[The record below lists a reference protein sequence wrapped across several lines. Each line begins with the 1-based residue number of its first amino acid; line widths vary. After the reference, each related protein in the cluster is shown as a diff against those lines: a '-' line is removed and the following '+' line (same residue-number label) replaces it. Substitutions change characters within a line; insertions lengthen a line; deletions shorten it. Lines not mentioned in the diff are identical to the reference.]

1 MINEC
6 PFCNLNKDRVIFE
19 NVHSYALLD
28 IFPVTKGHTL
38 IIPKRHIL
46 KLEDLNNEEILD
58 IFETFKKVKN
68 GIEKFFNAM
77 GFNFGLNLGE
87 ISGQSIEHI
96 HFHLIPR
103 YRGDKKFPDGGI
115 RKVAME
121 LTDFN
126 LKDLKSKWIE
136 NRLNDEEIEKLK
148 ELIVKL

>member
-1 MINEC
+1 
-6 PFCNLNKDRVIFE
+6 
-19 NVHSYALLD
+19 
-28 IFPVTKGHTL
+28 
-38 IIPKRHIL
+38 
-46 KLEDLNNEEILD
+46 
-58 IFETFKKVKN
+58 
-68 GIEKFFNAM
+68 M

>member
-1 MINEC
+1 
-6 PFCNLNKDRVIFE
+6 
-19 NVHSYALLD
+19 
-28 IFPVTKGHTL
+28 
-38 IIPKRHIL
+38 
-46 KLEDLNNEEILD
+46 
-58 IFETFKKVKN
+58 
-68 GIEKFFNAM
+68 M

-136 NRLNDEEIEKLK
+136 NRLNDEEIEN
-148 ELIVKL
+148 